1 MPSPFPPEV
10 ADFLHPVRLLELF
23 RALVIVVGGL
33 LGARLVSATI
43 SRVLERRA
51 SAQHIMLIRRAISW
65 LIVGLTVVTVLR
77 QLGFDLGVLVG
88 AAGVFTVALGFASQ
102 TSASNLISGLFLIG
116 ERPFVVGDII
126 TVGTRTGEVTSIDLL
141 SVKLRTF
148 DNLFVR
154 IPNETLLKT
163 EIVNVS
169 YYAIRRVDF
178 TLGVARDA
186 DLDQVHAVL
195 LRVAEANPVVLDE
208 PGPLFAFDSY
218 QPNTQSVI
226 FGVWAHRDNFL
237 EVKRTLPGAIHRA
250 FIEAGIEMPLPET
263 IVHTRVQS

>member
-154 IPNETLLKT
+154 IPNETLILWGEKDRMMPA
-163 EIVNVS
+163 S
-169 YYAIRRVDF
+169 Q
-178 TLGVARDA
+178 AR
-186 DLDQVHAVL
+186 
-195 LRVAEANPVVLDE
+195 
-208 PGPLFAFDSY
+208 
-218 QPNTQSVI
+218 
-226 FGVWAHRDNFL
+226 VWAERIPNARVKIIPNVGHFAMQEDPKAVTAIGDFL
-237 EVKRTLPGAIHRA
+237 
-250 FIEAGIEMPLPET
+250 AG
-263 IVHTRVQS
+263 

>member
-1 MPSPFPPEV
+1 MPSPMPSEV
-10 ADFLHPVRLLELF
+10 ADLLHPVRLLELF
-23 RALVIVVGGL
+23 RALVILAGGL
-33 LGARLVSATI
+33 LGARMVSATLA
-43 SRVLERRA
+43 RLLERRA
-51 SAQHIMLIRRAISW
+51 SAQHIMLIRRASSW
-65 LIVGLTVVTVLR
+65 LIVGITVVSVLR

-169 YYAIRRVDF
+169 YYSIRRVDF

-186 DLDQVHAVL
+186 DLEEVRQVL
-195 LRVAEANPVVLDE
+195 LKVAETSPVVLDE
-208 PGPLFAFDSY
+208 PGPFFAFESY
-218 QPNTQSVI
+218 QPSTQSVL
-226 FGVWAHRDNFL
+226 FGVWTHKDNFG
-237 EVKRTLPGAIHRA
+237 EVKRTLPDAIYKAFRA
-250 FIEAGIEMPLPET
+250 AGIEMPLPET
-263 IVHTRVQS
+263 VIHTRVQS